1 MGKRYEALLSSAS
14 AHAAHTM
21 SAFQPQSV
29 VCSLSVASGIGSIPG
44 CPCCLNFETVNTLAF

>member
-29 VCSLSVASGIGSIPG
+29 VCILFVAFHVALISCLAVIASVSLSH
-44 CPCCLNFETVNTLAF
+44 